1 MSRPRTLL
9 RAAPW
14 LLACMPGLAHPQADT
29 LKHDPFARPALAA
42 LQRLKPQAQ
51 SAAAISA
58 QEPVWNPELKAV
70 MLAGAKSMVDVDG
83 QMVGIGEEIHGH
95 KLLEVRDGE
104 AVFIKDGKRRIVA
117 MRGGAQQTG
126 RGTP

>member
-1 MSRPRTLL
+1 MSRARILL
-9 RAAPW
+9 GAA
-14 LLACMPGLAHPQADT
+14 LLACAPGLAHPQADAP
-29 LKHDPFARPALAA
+29 LKHDPFVRPAQVA
-42 LQRLKPQAQ
+42 LQRLKPQPQNAG
-51 SAAAISA
+51 AIAA
-58 QEPVWNPELKAV
+58 QETAWNPELKAV

-104 AVFIKDGKRRIVA
+104 AVFIIGGKRRTVA
-117 MRGGAQQTG
+117 MRGGAQHIG